1 MSYMNKRTKSQSDH
15 LAELGAELEITPG
28 LVFGLDVGIASCG
41 WAVVNVDTKHI
52 HAIGSR
58 CFDAPENPKTKT
70 LHNAERRTKR
80 GMRRVTYRRK
90 GRMKA
95 VRRLLRDSG
104 LWYNPSPDYF
114 RSLAS
119 DAPDPWI
126 ARACGVTESLEPED
140 AAAAL
145 IHLAK
150 HRGFKSNAK
159 RDTSDEEGGKVLQ
172 AAREWDKKLGERT
185 YAQSLVD
192 DHPDRKR
199 NRSGD
204 YRFMPRRER
213 LVDEA
218 RKIISRQRG
227 LGAEWATGEFEDEY
241 VKIAFHQLP
250 LRSSESLVGECPF
263 EPNERRA
270 ARFSY
275 SFEKFRLLEK
285 LVHGC
290 RVTTGDGERSLT
302 VNELEIATRNFGH
315 STGLTFKQLRTKL
328 GLSEDEKIPA
338 ALTEDDLKR
347 DVTKSASK
355 AAPGSYAVRSVI
367 GSAEF
372 NRLVETPAILDRIAE
387 TITFSEDDSEIR
399 SGFNRLGLSPETI
412 QALMKG
418 LALGKF
424 SKFKGTG
431 HISAK
436 AARKL
441 TPEML
446 KGKRYDEACSAVGY
460 DHAAAR
466 GVKIEDIKNPVVQ
479 RSLNQAIK
487 QIEVLVREFGRPQ
500 RIHVEM
506 LRDVGKSTKVRNE
519 IESKNRSRRK
529 ERERH
534 KIELCELIGATDAN
548 RDDIEK
554 YELMKE
560 QGCRCPYCDRHLTPD
575 MISSSDVQVDHIYPR
590 SKSHEDSYV
599 NKVLTCVR
607 CNQEKRNQTP
617 WEWRGESDPHWWREF
632 EARISSL
639 NFTKPEKRRRL
650 LNKSFAERSSDFIE
664 RNKVDSSYVARALLA
679 TLQNLYPESYAD
691 GAIIPGAKTRIRA
704 RPGQMTPK
712 LQRAW
717 LGDRYKKNR
726 VDDRHH
732 AMDALAVAFLDE
744 DLYHEV
750 AYVYQR
756 WEETGQQQHYVP
768 DVGPPWEGFA
778 QDCLDAYN
786 GDWIVCRTERRRARG
801 ALHEET
807 IRRRTKDPDGAH
819 VFCQRVSIADFEASY
834 KKAKSDKA
842 RNNLIMRIADL
853 QVRDSVARWL
863 SKAEGQREARPQLKN
878 RTEVRKLR
886 LRSNLATARQINSAQ
901 MGGKRTD
908 RQGGFV
914 KNENMVRVDVYWVK
928 HKRYEEDGLE
938 VNPGYYM
945 VPVYS
950 ADIAGGFKKLPMTPI
965 ARNKDEELRPR
976 SMRRE
981 DFVFSLHKDSF
992 VKLSYDGS
1000 NKEGY
1005 YRGADIDG
1013 GRITVSFPNIRGRKV
1028 SEQQRFS
1035 SSRIQSGSLRK
1046 FHVDRLGKL
1055 HEIKREPW
1063 PGSKRE

>member
-1 MSYMNKRTKSQSDH
+1 MNNRKNSQSDR
-15 LAELGAELEITPG
+15 LAELAAELEITPG
-28 LVFGLDVGIASCG
+28 LVFGLDIGIASCG

-58 CFDAPENPKTKT
+58 CFDAPEDPKTKT
-70 LHNAERRTKR
+70 LHNVERRTKR

-90 GRMKA
+90 VRMKA
-95 VRRLLRDSG
+95 VRRLLRESG
-104 LWYNPSPDYF
+104 LWDNPSPDYF
-114 RSLAS
+114 QSLAS
-119 DAPDPWI
+119 DAPDPWQ
-126 ARACGVTESLEPED
+126 ARADGVTGPLEPED
-140 AAAAL
+140 TAAAL

-159 RDTSDEEGGKVLQ
+159 RDTSDGEGGKVLK

-185 YAQSLVD
+185 YAQTLVD

-227 LGAEWATGEFEDEY
+227 LGAEWATREFEDEY
-241 VKIAFHQLP
+241 LKTAFDQLP

-290 RVTTGDGERSLT
+290 RVTTKDGERSLT
-302 VNELEIATRNFGH
+302 INELEIATRNFGH
-315 STGLTFKQLRTKL
+315 STGLTFKQLRTRL
-328 GLSEDEKIPA
+328 NLSDDEKITA

-355 AAPGSYAVRSVI
+355 AAPGSYALRNMI
-367 GSAEF
+367 GSTEF
-372 NRLVETPAILDRIAE
+372 NRLVKTPDVLDHIADI
-387 TITFSEDDSEIR
+387 ITFNEDDSDIR
-399 SGFNRLGLSPETI
+399 SGFNRLDLSPETV
-412 QALMKG
+412 QALMNG
-418 LALGKF
+418 LSQGKF

-441 TPEML
+441 IPEML
-446 KGKRYDEACSAVGY
+446 KGKRYDEACAAVGY

-466 GVKIEDIKNPVVQ
+466 GLRVEDIKNPVVQ

-487 QIEVLVREFGRPQ
+487 QIEVLVREFGRPE

-506 LRDVGKSTKVRNE
+506 LRDVGKSAKVRNE
-519 IESKNRSRRK
+519 IETKNKSRRK
-529 ERERH
+529 ERERL
-534 KIELCELIGATDAN
+534 KNELGELTDNADPN
-548 RDDIEK
+548 RDDVEK

-560 QGCRCPYCDRHLTPD
+560 QGCRCPYCDRHLNPD

-590 SKSHEDSYV
+590 SLSHEDSYV
-599 NKVLTCVR
+599 NKVLTCVP
-607 CNQEKRNQTP
+607 CNQQKRNRTP
-617 WEWRGESDPHWWREF
+617 WEWRGESNPDWWREF
-632 EARISSL
+632 EARLSSF
-639 NFTKPEKRRRL
+639 NFAKRDKKRRL
-650 LNKSFAERSSDFIE
+650 LNQSFAERSPDFIE
-664 RNKVDSSYVARALLA
+664 RNKVDSSYVARALSGK
-679 TLQNLYPESYAD
+679 LQDLYPESYAE
-691 GAIIPGAKTRIRA
+691 GAIIPGAETRIRA

-717 LGDRYKKNR
+717 FGDRYKKDR
-726 VDDRHH
+726 EDDRHH
-732 AMDALAVAFLDE
+732 AMDALTVAFLDE
-744 DLYHEV
+744 ALYQTI
-750 AYVYQR
+750 ARVYQR

-768 DVGPPWEGFA
+768 DIDPPWESFA

-786 GDWIVCRTERRRARG
+786 GDWLVCRTERRRVRG

-807 IRRRTKDPDGAH
+807 IRRRTVDEDGIEVYWQRKSVSDLKKSDVANIPDPVVRDTVAAWLETEQEGKPSLPNGAH
-819 VFCQRVSIADFEASY
+819 VSKVRV
-834 KKAKSDKA
+834 
-842 RNNLIMRIADL
+842 RTR
-853 QVRDSVARWL
+853 VAT
-863 SKAEGQREARPQLKN
+863 S
-878 RTEVRKLR
+878 
-886 LRSNLATARQINSAQ
+886 RQINKND
-901 MGGKRTD
+901 MGGRRATK
-908 RQGGFV
+908 QGGFV
-914 KNENMVRVDVYWVK
+914 KNENMVRVDVYHVK
-928 HKRYEEDGLE
+928 HKRYEDDGLE
-938 VNPGYYM
+938 IAPGYYV
-945 VPVYS
+945 VPIYS
-950 ADIAGGFKKLPMTPI
+950 ADVAGGFKKLPTTPI

-1013 GRITVSFPNIRGRKV
+1013 GRITVSYPNIRGRKV

-1035 SSRIQSGSLRK
+1035 SSRIQPDSFRK
-1046 FHVDRLGKL
+1046 FQVDRLGKL

-1063 PGSKRE
+1063 PGSKHE